1 MDVLRRVA
9 DARAFRAS
17 VPGSLGFVPTLG
29 ALHAGHG
36 SLVERAVRE
45 RGAAIASLFV
55 NPTQFGPGEDLAAY
69 PRLEAEDLAFLERLG
84 CAAAFVPSVEE
95 VYPPR
100 GATRG
105 QPGAVAAPPGGAAR
119 PR

>member
-45 RGAAIASLFV
+45 RAAAIASLFV

-69 PRLEAEDLAFLERLG
+69 PRREAEDLAFLERLG
-84 CAAAFVPSVEE
+84 CSAVRSEE
-95 VYPPR
+95 RRVGKECR
-100 GATRG
+100 
-105 QPGAVAAPPGGAAR
+105 AR
-119 PR
+119 WWLCQ

>member
-45 RGAAIASLFV
+45 RAAAIASLFV
-55 NPTQFGPGEDLAAY
+55 NPTQFAPGEDLAAY
-69 PRLEAEDLAFLERLG
+69 PRREAEDLALLERLG
-84 CAAAFVPSVEE
+84 FSPGVGPRVGGL
-95 VYPPR
+95 YPP
-100 GATRG
+100 GHATSL
-105 QPGAVAAPPGGAAR
+105 
-119 PR
+119 